1 MVVCSRS
8 MAMKKFFA
16 AAACTNAFIG
26 TIVCADI
33 PSQYTNELYRETFPE
48 PIVSASVVEAEPD
61 SLQAGMGG
69 PEFRIEGDKAH
80 TPIARWKD
88 QDCLELTFVPG
99 TSCNTIYKL
108 VFPEGSCYLGGA
120 AITPR
125 EYRFRCA
132 PDSLVGKQ
140 VKTAQGAA
148 VLLTTA
154 HHHTSESQSF
164 SSNTAVN
171 YEFRRVKR
179 SFWTGK
185 EYYGRRVAAH
195 VSPARACDGIT
206 NEGLKRL
213 GAAGPQVWSR
223 LKANDALPGHVL
235 VQPVEPLPDG
245 EEWALLYNGSQ
256 TSGINCGKAVQF
268 EVCNSLLTGLHVR
281 PDDKGKGEPELVL
294 MFESPIP
301 SGDIPRIY
309 SQLGFSVDG
318 KGSVTTSPDG
328 YDRKLTLP
336 DGQWLQFRYEGIVP
350 CEPVRY
356 NRHLYYSQSER
367 DKLPAMVAGGMAS
380 GLRMKVKGVLPSVVD
395 ISIPKGTTVV
405 NGATLAK
412 NHVHRIALNPC
423 WPQLLTQSDVI
434 VPLKGTHK
442 LRLPCSNLN
451 MVDVTMRRVPDEFRE
466 KVFTQAPYDSRE
478 LQDNRYYYRLARQRY
493 SKDLIQSYV
502 KEGASRDEDRA
513 EKEAKRALKLRNQW
527 MPSAHE
533 YPTRRYELA
542 QCALYKSAE
551 MVLDLDNLAG
561 ERLTAGVYVLTLK
574 TQANQHVK
582 CALGLNGARADALD
596 YEIDIPVLVTNLNV
610 AASSDGVLVTRY
622 SDGSGVNGAVLTHD
636 TYNSGQSRWEEWK
649 KSMPQ
654 GFLKHDVNGKSIT
667 VTHGDDV
674 AFSSAPSDYTRFD
687 EPDKKSIPSL
697 KCFLFTD
704 RPLYRPGDTVHIRAL
719 LRRTSGDLPALPG
732 VKMAELKLCRPNGEV
747 LSTQSLPLGA
757 FGAFTADITLPEGE
771 DNVAGEYKG
780 VVTVGEFSHSF
791 TVHCEVFRRDAFQ
804 ATLTADAAKVAPEK
818 LLLRVQA
825 DDYSGVPLVAA
836 PIELKVGDTKHRL
849 VTDSA
854 GAAQLELPMLSEWLS
869 EGLVT
874 VSGSICNDRQEYVV
888 LPEQTLTFSAGDF
901 CIDYRDG
908 RLFLTDAVTGA
919 PLAREQK
926 ITLRAVK
933 ETSRPQNPRS
943 MFSLMLK
950 SEETKQSCELT
961 VPANCRDGLPL
972 SRMVADSLVFSGTDA
987 EGRTVE
993 YRCDAD
999 FSELKA
1005 EELTLQTKVQ
1015 ERSLHLNVNSPVRGM
1030 AHVFIGCGKNLRH
1043 IQHAVTEGELS
1054 LPIELRESEEGALSC
1069 SVVLCSAGD
1078 GRMFRGSS
1086 ECYVP
1091 VRRQHLDVSLTV
1103 PTEAQRPGQKVQ
1115 LSGQVLKEGKPTAA
1129 EVTLYAVDAGM
1140 LSVAGYQKPDPERFF
1155 ASREAFRF
1163 LPEVAASH
1171 RKEPEKSAYIML
1183 PSVWRGE
1190 VRKGCSRWLQPSEM
1204 RYEMP
1209 YAIMTAGLRSGSG
1222 AIDDSEM
1229 PPWLIDEDEPCY
1241 EAAPAPCPVVP
1252 EPSEPESAPRLRQ
1265 HFAPVAVWQA
1275 SLRTDAEGRFMTEA
1289 VLPDTLTTY
1298 RVFAVAADDS
1308 GSRFG
1313 SAKAEFKV
1321 NLPVMI
1327 TPGMPLFMSTGDK
1340 LRLPLSVTNAT
1351 DRPGSWTVS
1360 MEGCDTPQ
1368 HIDLPAGATGTLY
1381 FDVAPTREGDCVL
1394 QWQAV
1399 GETGTDAVQGTCKV
1413 RFPAP
1418 VLRESHHLEIQPGQA
1433 PLGVASLFAPEVAQ
1447 STRAELQVQVSSS
1460 PLLHLQGCM
1469 DFLLTYPYGCTE
1481 QRASALMPW
1490 LLYDELAPFCPK
1502 LASTP
1507 REKVRDVV
1515 QREISTLF
1523 ARQCNDG
1530 GLGYWSKDAGGCGW
1544 ASCYAAMVLTVAQER
1559 GFEVPKDKMERLLDF
1574 VDDYDSRLFGSH
1586 VMAARALGN
1595 RRALR
1600 RVLEAMA
1607 KNVDEWDRPGTFGA
1621 TVRFMLA
1628 LQQSGADSHAAFR
1641 SWMKTLAHDYHH
1653 TTTADSAFVLLAL
1666 HDYLRMNAEQGTT
1679 VTVKT
1684 QEVSLQVDRRAVQL
1698 PIPSFRTPSE
1708 LLTTLSAEG
1717 GTVFALVQ
1725 AKAQPEQRDFPG
1737 VTEKG
1742 LQVTRLYEVKGE
1754 DGKWRPAPDVLKVG
1768 DVVRVTLTCAKVA
1781 DELEYL
1787 VLEDYLPACMEAINP
1802 AVPSQSAGLE
1812 PCSWSSAFDHREYLA
1827 DRVRGF
1833 CTRWYNRYF
1842 LNMTYYAR
1850 VKRAGTATAPP
1861 AQAQMMYEP
1870 QVYGLSPNTT
1880 VRVVE

>member
-1 MVVCSRS
+1 MVVSNHS
-8 MAMKKFFA
+8 MTMKKFFA

-33 PSQYTNELYRETFPE
+33 PSQYTNELYRKTFPE

-61 SLQAGMGG
+61 SLQAGMGV
-69 PEFRIEGDKAH
+69 PEFRIEGDKEH
-80 TPIARWKD
+80 TPVARWKD

-99 TSCNTIYKL
+99 TSCNTVYKL
-108 VFPEGSCYLGGA
+108 VFPEGSRYLGGA

-154 HHHTSESQSF
+154 HHHTRESQSF

-185 EYYGRRVAAH
+185 EYYGRRVAAR
-195 VSPARACDGIT
+195 VSPARVCDGIT

-213 GAAGPQVWSR
+213 GAAGQQVWSR

-301 SGDIPRIY
+301 AGDIPRIY

-336 DGQWLQFRYEGIVP
+336 DGQWLQFRYVGIVP

-356 NRHLYYSQSER
+356 NPHLYYSQSER

-442 LRLPCSNLN
+442 LRLPCSNLS
-451 MVDVTMRRVPDEFRE
+451 MVDVTLRRVPDEFRE

-527 MPSAHE
+527 MPSAHA

-622 SDGSGVNGAVLTHD
+622 SDGSGVDGAVLTHD

-654 GFLKHDVNGKSIT
+654 GFLRRDVNGDTIT
-667 VTHGDDV
+667 VSHGDDV
-674 AFSSAPSDYTRFD
+674 AFARTPADYSRYE
-687 EPDKKSIPSL
+687 EPDRESKQGL

-719 LRRTSGDLPALPG
+719 LRRINGSLPALPG
-732 VKMAELKLCRPNGEV
+732 VKSAELKLCRPNGEV
-747 LSTQSLPLGA
+747 LSRQTLPLGR
-757 FGAFTADITLPEGE
+757 FGAFAADITLPEGE
-771 DNVAGEYKG
+771 DNVTGDYDG
-780 VVTVGEFSHSF
+780 LVTVGEFTHSF
-791 TVHCEVFRRDAFQ
+791 TVNCEVFRRDAFA
-804 ATLTADAAKVAPEK
+804 ATLTAEAAKVAPDK
-818 LLLRVQA
+818 IVLRVQA
-825 DDYSGVPLVAA
+825 DDYSGVPLAAA
-836 PIELKVGDTKHRL
+836 PLELKAGETKHRL
-849 VTDSA
+849 VTDAA
-854 GAAQLELPMLSEWLS
+854 GAAVLELPMLPEWLS
-869 EGLVT
+869 EGCVT

-888 LPEQTLTFSAGDF
+888 LPEQTLTFSTGDF
-901 CIDYRDG
+901 CMEYREG

-926 ITLRAVK
+926 ISLRVIQ
-933 ETSRPQNPRS
+933 ESRRPQSPRAL
-943 MFSLMLK
+943 FSLMQK
-950 SEETKQSCELT
+950 HEETTHSCELT

-972 SRMVADSLVFSGTDA
+972 ADFAADYYVFSGTDT

-993 YRCDAD
+993 YRCEVDY
-999 FSELKA
+999 SERKA
-1005 EELTLQTKVQ
+1005 EELTLQTEVQ
-1015 ERSLHLNVNSPVRGM
+1015 ARRLLMNVNSPVCGM
-1030 AHVFIGCGKNLRH
+1030 AHIFIGCGQNLRH
-1043 IQHAVTEGELS
+1043 IQQPVTVGEMS
-1054 LPIELRESEEGALSC
+1054 LPVDLREREEGTVSC
-1069 SVVLCSAGD
+1069 SVVICSAGD
-1078 GRMFRGSS
+1078 GRMFRGHA

-1091 VRRQHLDVSLTV
+1091 VQRRHLAVSLAV
-1103 PTEAQRPGQKVQ
+1103 PTAAQRPGQKVQ
-1115 LSGQVLKEGKPTAA
+1115 LSGQVLKEGKPAPT

-1155 ASREAFRF
+1155 ASREACRF

-1171 RKEPEKSAYIML
+1171 RKLRESLSCSML
-1183 PSVWRGE
+1183 PAVWRGE
-1190 VRKGCSRWLQPSEM
+1190 VWRGCSRWLLLPPE
-1204 RYEMP
+1204 
-1209 YAIMTAGLRSGSG
+1209 IKNIGFMTGGLRSGSG
-1222 AIDDSEM
+1222 AIVDSEL
-1229 PPWLIDEDEPCY
+1229 PPWLLEEEDGACY

-1252 EPSEPESAPRLRQ
+1252 VKPKAEAVPRLRRN
-1265 HFAPVAVWQA
+1265 FAPVAVWQA
-1275 SLRTDAEGRFMTEA
+1275 ALRTDAEGRFVTEA

-1298 RVFAVAADDS
+1298 RVYAVVADDS

-1313 SAKAEFKV
+1313 SAQAEFKV

-1340 LRLPLSVTNAT
+1340 LRLPLSITNAT
-1351 DRPGSWTVS
+1351 DKAGSWSVS
-1360 MEGCDTPQ
+1360 MQGCDTPQ
-1368 HIDLPAGATGTLY
+1368 QIDLPAGGSGTLF
-1381 FDVAPTREGDCVL
+1381 FDVAPVHEGDCEL

-1418 VLRESHHLEIQPGQA
+1418 VLRESHHLELRPGQS
-1433 PLGVASLFAPEVAQ
+1433 PLRVASLFAPEVAQ

-1481 QRASALMPW
+1481 QRSSALMPW
-1490 LLYDELAPFCPK
+1490 LLYDELAPFCPG
-1502 LASTP
+1502 LAATP

-1515 QREISTLF
+1515 QREIATLL
-1523 ARQCNDG
+1523 ARQCRDG
-1530 GLGYWSKDAGGCGW
+1530 GLSYWPGNKRSCDW
-1544 ASCYAAMVLTVAQER
+1544 ASCYAAMALTVAKER
-1559 GFEVPKDKMERLLDF
+1559 GFDVPEVKMKRLLDY
-1574 VDDYDSRLFGSH
+1574 VDDVDSATFSAR
-1586 VMAARALGN
+1586 VMATRALGH

-1600 RVLEAMA
+1600 RELELLAEM
-1607 KNVDEWDRPGTFGA
+1607 VDKWERPGTYGA

-1628 LQQSGADSHAAFR
+1628 QQQSGADVHAAFR
-1641 SWMKTLAHDYHH
+1641 TWMKTLAKDYRHA
-1653 TTTADSAFVLLAL
+1653 TTASSAFELLAL
-1666 HDYLRMNAEQGTT
+1666 HDYLKTHAEQGST
-1679 VTVKT
+1679 VKVKT
-1684 QEVSLQVDRRAVQL
+1684 QEATLQTGRRAEEL
-1698 PIPSFRTPSE
+1698 PLPAFRTPAE
-1708 LLTTLSAEG
+1708 LPTTLSAEG
-1717 GTVFALVQ
+1717 GTVFVLVQ
-1725 AKAQPEQRDFPG
+1725 AKAQPEQREFPG

-1742 LQVTRLYEVKGE
+1742 LQVTRLYEVMGA
-1754 DGKWRPAPDVLKVG
+1754 DGNWSPAPEVLKVG

-1781 DELEYL
+1781 NELEYL

-1802 AVPSQSAGLE
+1802 AVPSQAAGLA
-1812 PCSWSSAFDHREYLA
+1812 PCPWSSAFDHREYLA

-1833 CTRWYNRYF
+1833 CTRWYGREL

-1850 VKRAGTATAPP
+1850 VKRAGSATAPP
-1861 AQAQMMYEP
+1861 AHAQMMYEP
-1870 QVYGLSPNTT
+1870 QVYGLSPNCTIH
-1880 VRVVE
+1880 VAE

>member
-1 MVVCSRS
+1 MT
-8 MAMKKFFA
+8 MKKFLA
-16 AAACTNAFIG
+16 AAACTHAFIG
-26 TIVCADI
+26 TSVCADI
-33 PSQYTNELYRETFPE
+33 PAQYTNESYIENFPE
-48 PIVSASVVEAEPD
+48 PVVSASVVDANDD
-61 SLQAGMGG
+61 SPQADMGA
-69 PEFRIEGDKAH
+69 PEFRIEGDVAH
-80 TPIARWKD
+80 TPVARWRD
-88 QDCLELTFVPG
+88 QDSLELTFVPG
-99 TSCNTIYKL
+99 TSCNTVYKL
-108 VFPEGSCYLGGA
+108 VFPEGSRYLGGA
-120 AITPR
+120 PITPR

-140 VKTAQGAA
+140 IKTAQGAA
-148 VLLTTA
+148 ILLTTN
-154 HHHTSESQSF
+154 HHHTRESQTF
-164 SSNTAVN
+164 SPQTAVN

-179 SFWTGK
+179 SFWTNR
-185 EYYGRRVAAH
+185 EYYGRRVAAR
-195 VSPARACDGIT
+195 VSPARVCDGIT
-206 NEGLKRL
+206 NEGLMRL
-213 GAAGPQVWSR
+213 EAAGQEVWSK
-223 LKANDALPGHVL
+223 LKANDELPGHVL

-245 EEWALLYNGSQ
+245 EEWALLYAGSQ
-256 TSGINCGKAVQF
+256 TSGINHGEAVQF
-268 EVCNSLLTGLHVR
+268 DVCNSLLTGLSVQA
-281 PDDKGKGEPELVL
+281 DGKGKGEVELLL
-294 MFESPIP
+294 MFESPLP
-301 SGDIPRIY
+301 AGDIPRVF
-309 SQLGFSVDG
+309 SQLGFSVEG
-318 KGSVTTSPDG
+318 KGSVTTSADG

-336 DGQWLQFRYEGIVP
+336 NGQWLNFRYDGIIP
-350 CEPVRY
+350 CQPVRCKHF
-356 NRHLYYSQSER
+356 RSYYEH
-367 DKLPAMVAGGMAS
+367 DDEVPDLGPAMVAGGMAS

-395 ISIPKGTTVV
+395 ISIPKGTTVA
-405 NGATLAK
+405 NGATLAN
-412 NHVHRIALNPC
+412 NHVHRIALNPA
-423 WPQLLTQSDVI
+423 WPQLLTQSDI
-434 VPLKGTHK
+434 IMPLHGSHK
-442 LRLPCSNLN
+442 LRLPCANLN
-451 MVDVTMRRVPDEFRE
+451 MMDVTLRRVSEEFRE
-466 KVFTQAPYDSRE
+466 AVFRESPYDTRS
-478 LQDNRYYYRLARQRY
+478 LQDNRYEYRLARQRY
-493 SKDLIQSYV
+493 SKDLIHSYE
-502 KEGASRDEDRA
+502 KESASRTEERA
-513 EKEAKRALKLRNQW
+513 EKNLKSALELRKRWL
-527 MPSAHE
+527 PSSHA
-533 YPTRRYELA
+533 YPSRRYELS

-561 ERLTAGVYVLTLK
+561 GRLTPGVYVLTLK

-582 CALGLNGARADALD
+582 CALGLNGVRADALD
-596 YEIDIPVLVTNLNV
+596 YELDIPVLVTNLNV
-610 AASSDGVLVTRY
+610 AASTDGVLVTRY
-622 SDGSGVNGAVLTHD
+622 SDGSAVNGAVLTYD
-636 TYNSGQSRWEEWK
+636 TYNNEQSRREVWK
-649 KSMPQ
+649 KTMPQ

-667 VTHGDDV
+667 VSHGDEV
-674 AFSSAPSDYTRFD
+674 AFSRAPSDYTRFD

-704 RPLYRPGDTVHIRAL
+704 RPLYRPGDTLHIRGL

-732 VKMAELKLCRPNGEV
+732 VKSAELKLCRPNGEV

-818 LLLRVQA
+818 LRLQVQA

-869 EGLVT
+869 EGSVA
-874 VSGSICNDRQEYVV
+874 VSGSICNDRQEYVR

-972 SRMVADSLVFSGTDA
+972 SRMPADSLVFSGTDA

-1015 ERSLHLNVNSPVRGM
+1015 ERRLHLNVNSLVRGM
-1030 AHVFIGCGKNLRH
+1030 AHIFIGCGKNLRH

-1078 GRMFRGSS
+1078 GRMFRGCS

-1103 PTEAQRPGQKVQ
+1103 PAEAQRPGQKVQ
-1115 LSGQVLKEGKPTAA
+1115 LSGQVLKEGNPTAA

-1183 PSVWRGE
+1183 PSVWQGE
-1190 VRKGCSRWLQPSEM
+1190 VRKGCSRWLLPSEM
-1204 RYEMP
+1204 RTEMP
-1209 YAIMTAGLRSGSG
+1209 GYAIMTAGLRSGSG
-1222 AIDDSEM
+1222 AIDDLEM

-1351 DRPGSWTVS
+1351 DRPGSWAVS
-1360 MEGCDTPQ
+1360 MEGCETPQ
-1368 HIDLPAGATGTLY
+1368 HIDLPAGATGPLY
-1381 FDVAPTREGDCVL
+1381 FDVAPTREGDYVL

-1447 STRAELQVQVSSS
+1447 STRAELQVLVSSS

-1515 QREISTLF
+1515 QREIATLF

-1641 SWMKTLAHDYHH
+1641 SWMKTLAHDYRHA
-1653 TTTADSAFVLLAL
+1653 TTADSAFVLLAL

-1684 QEVSLQVDRRAVQL
+1684 QDGSLQVDRRAVQL
-1698 PIPSFRTPSE
+1698 PIPSFRTPGE
-1708 LLTTLSAEG
+1708 LLTTLYAEG

-1833 CTRWYNRYF
+1833 CTRWYNRYL

-1880 VRVVE
+1880 VRVAD